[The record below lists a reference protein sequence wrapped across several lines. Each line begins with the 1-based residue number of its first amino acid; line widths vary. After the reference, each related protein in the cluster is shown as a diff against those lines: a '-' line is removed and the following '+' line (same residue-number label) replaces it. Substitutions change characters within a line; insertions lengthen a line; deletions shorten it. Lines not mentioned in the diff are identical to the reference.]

1 MERNYL
7 KKQLTLRLVIYCAAA
22 ILLYG
27 AAAQYHSSAPSLIK
41 RTDEPVNVL
50 LLSNPPI
57 FIAYNP
63 KFKKAVVNNLP
74 SSKKALTAEEILQK
88 AKINEDKVITV
99 DLRPEKRIEFWDG
112 FKSNLQSWRVKPYVI
127 FSYFYSYI
135 KLKWKGKT
143 DLSFGDFILISAEL
157 STLKTSDFAV
167 QNPLVDKIIKGKK
180 QKETP
185 ISITTDIKPNQ
196 TAQGPLVIEVFNAS
210 GRNGLA
216 GEVTKFLRDL
226 NNRGVINID
235 VINYASYPELLEK
248 TKILDNT
255 ARLLEIQQTAYQLGL
270 ESREIYSQRDKN
282 AISDVKIILGKDFV
296 LPKRSK

>member
-1 MERNYL
+1 M
-7 KKQLTLRLVIYCAAA
+7 I
-22 ILLYG
+22 IG
-27 AAAQYHSSAPSLIK
+27 DLI
-41 RTDEPVNVL
+41 N
-50 LLSNPPI
+50 
-57 FIAYNP
+57 
-63 KFKKAVVNNLP
+63 
-74 SSKKALTAEEILQK
+74 
-88 AKINEDKVITV
+88 
-99 DLRPEKRIEFWDG
+99 
-112 FKSNLQSWRVKPYVI
+112 
-127 FSYFYSYI
+127 
-135 KLKWKGKT
+135 
-143 DLSFGDFILISAEL
+143 
-157 STLKTSDFAV
+157 
-167 QNPLVDKIIKGKK
+167 GKK